1 VRGATFEFVI
11 KEIGLEITQNHVL
24 GLEPIGNDLT
34 LMITLMM
41 AMQVLSTLF
50 SPIIRGTKKKFI
62 LKSFPDYKSFYGD
75 KLSDK

>member
-24 GLEPIGNDLT
+24 GLEPIVNDLT

-50 SPIIRGTKKKFI
+50 FLIIRGTKKNSS
-62 LKSFPDYKSFYGD
+62 LKASQTIKAFTVTN
-75 KLSDK
+75 